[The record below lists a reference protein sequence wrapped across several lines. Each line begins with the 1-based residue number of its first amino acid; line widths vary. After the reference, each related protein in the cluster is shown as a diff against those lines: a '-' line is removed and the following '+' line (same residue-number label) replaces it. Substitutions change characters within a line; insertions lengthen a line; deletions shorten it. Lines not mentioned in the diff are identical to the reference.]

1 MNIDYPLQ
9 EQIASLRQLWKEA
22 FGDSD
27 AFLDEF
33 FTRGFAPDRCRCVT
47 LDDEVVA
54 ALYWFDCRL
63 DGRPLA
69 YLYAV
74 ATAKNHRG
82 KGLCRSLVEN
92 TNAHLKELGYSGIL
106 LVPAEGLE
114 ELYAKVGYVPCTRI
128 REFSCAAA
136 EEKAELREVDAEE
149 FAKLRQKYLPDG
161 GVEQAGMEFF
171 HVMARF
177 YTGENFL
184 VAVSREE
191 KAFFAPE
198 LLGNADAAPNILA
211 ALGAETGTFRTPGD
225 GKAFAMYHSL
235 TDATSPQYFGLAFD

>member
-9 EQIASLRQLWKEA
+9 EHLDGLRRLWQEA

-27 AFLDEF
+27 DFLDEF
-33 FTRGFAPDRCRCVT
+33 FARGFAPDRCRCVT
-47 LDDEVVA
+47 LDGEVVA

-114 ELYAKVGYVPCTRI
+114 ALYEKAGYVPCTRI
-128 REFSCAAA
+128 REFSCSAAA
-136 EEKAELREVDAEE
+136 EKADLRELDAGE
-149 FAKLRQKYLPDG
+149 FAQLRREYLPSD
-161 GVEQAGMEFF
+161 GVEQPDMEFF
-171 HVMARF
+171 HVLARF
-177 YTGENFL
+177 YAGADFL

-191 KAFFAPE
+191 NAFFAPE
-198 LLGNADAAPNILA
+198 LLGNADAAPEILA
-211 ALGAETGTFRTPGD
+211 ALGANSGTFRTPGEE
-225 GKAFAMYHSL
+225 KPFAMYHPL
-235 TDATSPQYFGLAFD
+235 TGAAMPGYFGLAFD